1 MTTLKFR
8 QSIKAKENYVTEL
21 PLHLIQRTL
30 ILCWVLISI
39 KCSLCLALVHSKL
52 SKYMFTASVL
62 LYRECL
68 MELQLLHL
76 MYWLDLQ
83 DLFFLIKCLLFFYDN
98 FDILCF
104 VSFWTFGSFSGTSWK
119 LFVHF
124 TDCLPLVTFLQ
135 EQFRYKTSYHLLNS
149 QDQNYFITK
158 LIADYLLS
166 HFVAFYELSN
176 APLFIPVQIVLVL
189 SFLY

>member
-8 QSIKAKENYVTEL
+8 QSIKARKNYVTEL

-62 LYRECL
+62 LYKECL

-76 MYWLDLQ
+76 MCWLDLQ
-83 DLFFLIKCLLFFYDN
+83 DLLFLIKCLLFFLMT
-98 FDILCF
+98 ILIFSVLCHF
-104 VSFWTFGSFSGTSWK
+104 ERLALFLVHLESYLCISQIVSTS
-119 LFVHF
+119 H
-124 TDCLPLVTFLQ
+124 FLQ

-158 LIADYLLS
+158 LISDYLLS
-166 HFVAFYELSN
+166 HFVAFLWVVKCSFIYPCSN
-176 APLFIPVQIVLVL
+176 CI
-189 SFLY
+189 ST

>member
-8 QSIKAKENYVTEL
+8 QSIKAKKNYVTEL

-83 DLFFLIKCLLFFYDN
+83 DLLFLIKCLLFFLWQFWYSL
-98 FDILCF
+98 FCVILNVWLF
-104 VSFWTFGSFSGTSWK
+104 FWYILKVICAFHRLSAT
-119 LFVHF
+119 
-124 TDCLPLVTFLQ
+124 
-135 EQFRYKTSYHLLNS
+135 
-149 QDQNYFITK
+149 
-158 LIADYLLS
+158 S
-166 HFVAFYELSN
+166 HFFARAIQV
-176 APLFIPVQIVLVL
+176 
-189 SFLY
+189 

>member
-1 MTTLKFR
+1 M
-8 QSIKAKENYVTEL
+8 
-21 PLHLIQRTL
+21 
-30 ILCWVLISI
+30 
-39 KCSLCLALVHSKL
+39 
-52 SKYMFTASVL
+52 
-62 LYRECL
+62 
-68 MELQLLHL
+68 
-76 MYWLDLQ
+76 
-83 DLFFLIKCLLFFYDN
+83 
-98 FDILCF
+98 
-104 VSFWTFGSFSGTSWK
+104 
-119 LFVHF
+119 HF

-189 SFLY
+189 SFLYFIAFILFCRATARVSRESAKNNGDEDEAQLSNQNNLIM